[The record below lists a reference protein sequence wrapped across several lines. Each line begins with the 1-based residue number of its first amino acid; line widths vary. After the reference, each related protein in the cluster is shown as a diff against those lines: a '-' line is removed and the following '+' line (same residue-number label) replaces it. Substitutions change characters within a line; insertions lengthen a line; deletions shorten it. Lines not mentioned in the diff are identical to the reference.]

1 MRLLPLLVLPLVA
14 CANAGRV
21 DAIVALEGDAA
32 NGATLYTTNCAGCHG
47 ADGQG
52 GSAPRATGRDA
63 AEVASVVLGGEDE
76 MPAYADPFDDQE
88 IADIIAWL
96 DAQG

>member
-1 MRLLPLLVLPLVA
+1 MRLLPLLVLPLIA

-21 DAIVALEGDAA
+21 DTIVALEGDAA
-32 NGATLYTTNCAGCHG
+32 NGATLYATTCAGCHG

-52 GSAPRATGRDA
+52 GSGPRATGRDA
-63 AEVASVVLGGEDE
+63 VEVASVILSGEEE
-76 MPAYADPFDDQE
+76 MPAYADQFDDQE

-96 DAQG
+96 DTQG